1 MHIFVIFK
9 GHPVFKEISM
19 SAMSDLAIDVENFL
33 RDNDEAGAIQFLRNQ
48 GVSMGQAVSWVDS
61 VKEHMFD
68 PDERDRNELGD
79 WYE

>member
-1 MHIFVIFK
+1 
-9 GHPVFKEISM
+9 M